1 MSQSTNHI
9 MMIKPTGFG
18 FNAQTAKNNHFQFS
32 DNSLDKNNI
41 VAKAIQEFDSFVE
54 ILRQK
59 NINVIVVN
67 DLYYMSTPDAVFPNN
82 WFSTHMDGTVC
93 LYPMYAPN
101 RRKERND
108 GVFKLLA
115 NQYDFEIS
123 NIEDFTANENE
134 NAFLEGT
141 GSMVIDRIN
150 KIVYASISER
160 TNADLLLVVCEKL
173 NYELVSFKSYH
184 TASENS
190 SLIYHT
196 NVMMCV
202 ATSFAV
208 VCLESILDISER
220 QLLVDQLNKT
230 NKTIIEISFAQMFS
244 FAGNMLEV
252 KGKEDQVY
260 LVMSSS
266 AFKSLSDSQKL
277 AIEKYAVIIHSSL
290 HTIEKY
296 GGGSARCMMAEL
308 FLPRSI

>member
-32 DNSLDKNNI
+32 DNSLDKNKI

-59 NINVIVVN
+59 NINVIVVD

-82 WFSTHMDGTVC
+82 WFSTHKDGTVC

-208 VCLESILDISER
+208 VCLESILDRGER

-252 KGKEDQVY
+252 KGKDDEVY

-277 AIEKYAVIIHSSL
+277 AIEKHAEIIHSSL

>member
-32 DNSLDKNNI
+32 DNSLDKNKI

-59 NINVIVVN
+59 NINVIVVD

-82 WFSTHMDGTVC
+82 WFSTHKDGTVC

-208 VCLESILDISER
+208 VCLESILDRGER

-252 KGKEDQVY
+252 KGKDDEVY

-277 AIEKYAVIIHSSL
+277 AIEKHAEIIHSSL

-296 GGGSARCMMAEL
+296 GGG
-308 FLPRSI
+308 

>member
-9 MMIKPTGFG
+9 MMIKPVGFG
-18 FNAQTAKNNHFQFS
+18 FNTQTAKNNHFQFS
-32 DNSLDKNNI
+32 DNSLDKNKI

-54 ILRQK
+54 VLRQK
-59 NINVIVVN
+59 NINVIVVD
-67 DLYYMSTPDAVFPNN
+67 DLYYKSTPDAVFPNN
-82 WFSTHMDGTVC
+82 WFSTHKDGTVC

-134 NAFLEGT
+134 NVFLEGT

-160 TNADLLLVVCEKL
+160 TNADLLPVVCEKL
-173 NYELVSFKSYH
+173 NYKLVAFKSYH

-208 VCLESILDISER
+208 VCLESILDRNER

-252 KGKEDQVY
+252 KGKEDKVY

-266 AFKSLSDSQKL
+266 AFKSLSTTQKL
-277 AIEKYAVIIHSSL
+277 TIEKHAEIIHSSL
-290 HTIEKY
+290 DTIEKY

-308 FLPRSI
+308 FLPKSI